1 MKLPDEILNK
11 IFLYLSS
18 PTADIMK
25 PHIKSYELYSKCISK
40 RFDTMPFV
48 EFMSVNA
55 IYLDFTSKR
64 HLREK
69 SQVLNMFISS
79 GSY

>member
-11 IFLYLSS
+11 VFLYLSS

-25 PHIKSYELYSKCISK
+25 PHIKSYELYSNYIFR
-40 RFDTMPFV
+40 RFDTMSFV
-48 EFMSVNA
+48 EYMSVNA

-69 SQVLNMFISS
+69 NQLLNVFISP
-79 GSY
+79 GHY